1 MISIII
7 PSYNNLPYL
16 RKCIESIDKNSFYD
30 NEILVH
36 INEGKDGSIQYIKDN
51 NIKFTHSNI
60 NIGLCRA
67 CNKIGKKSKFDLILY
82 SHDDMYFLPEWDRFL
97 IEEVQ
102 QLKTN
107 KFYLSSIMIN
117 GDPKLKGHLN
127 LNAGDTID
135 NFDEKYLLENYEK
148 LEHPD
153 FNGSTWAPHLIHKDL
168 WEKVGGFSHEFS
180 PGAGSDPD
188 LNLKLWNEGVRI
200 FKCLNR
206 SRVYHFGSVTI
217 RKKKDNE
224 FKKNQGS
231 RANKIFLLKWG
242 FSIRFFKKYYLKS
255 HYIHNED
262 LSEPNKNIPYYF
274 DLLKD
279 KIAYYYYKIISK
291 DIK

>member
-16 RKCIESIDKNSFYD
+16 RKCIESIGKNSFYN

-51 NIKFTHSNI
+51 NIKFTHSNN

-67 CNKIGKKSKFDLILY
+67 CNKIGKKSKFDFILY

-168 WEKVGGFSHEFS
+168 WEKVGGFSDEFS

-188 LNLKLWNEGVRI
+188 LNLKLWKEGVRI